1 MISAYS
7 TCVPSVALGYS
18 IKSVGIATDLS
29 MPVDTVVDSKQYNPG
44 ALEKAYNYVEEN
56 VTEIRRE
63 LEMIIPEYK
72 KSAYELRK
80 IINRL

>member
-1 MISAYS
+1 
-7 TCVPSVALGYS
+7 
-18 IKSVGIATDLS
+18 
-29 MPVDTVVDSKQYNPG
+29 MPVDTVVDSKQYHPG

-72 KSAYELRK
+72 KSAYELRE